1 MIDYFVLS
9 PYGKKNGLL
18 MTLLWKKALIIRRN
32 TSYFVGVFSELIFY
46 FLIVRTQNSDYLRFS
61 GKIKRAPQTDPTNSY
76 LVRILFTGLL
86 MVLCQIQL
94 FNKHLS
100 EALKS

>member
-1 MIDYFVLS
+1 VIDYFVLS

-46 FLIVRTQNSDYLRFS
+46 LLIVRTQNSDFLRFS
-61 GKIKRAPQTDPTNSY
+61 GKIKRAPQTEFNILAISMNINSRFY
-76 LVRILFTGLL
+76 RGF
-86 MVLCQIQL
+86 
-94 FNKHLS
+94 
-100 EALKS
+100 

>member
-1 MIDYFVLS
+1 MFCGGSSPKIIVLHYTESKS
-9 PYGKKNGLL
+9 PLWGSVFKKCSKN
-18 MTLLWKKALIIRRN
+18 II
-32 TSYFVGVFSELIFY
+32 V
-46 FLIVRTQNSDYLRFS
+46 LIVRTRNPDFLRFS
-61 GKIKRAPQTDPTNSY
+61 GKIKRDPQTDPTNSY